1 MSAIGSIGI
10 HQYHQYI
17 SQNQNTHA
25 VNSASEE
32 ANESPA
38 EKAAEAKN
46 QTPSTHVLDR
56 YA

>member
-1 MSAIGSIGI
+1 MSAIGNIGI
-10 HQYHQYI
+10 YQHHQYI
-17 SQNQNTHA
+17 SQTQNAHT
-25 VNSASEE
+25 VSNASEE

-46 QTPSTHVLDR
+46 QIPSTHVLDR